1 MRHGVGMSGTP
12 RQSSRY
18 TSAAYR
24 ANGKK
29 PMFDGDQCARIKRR
43 NDEGVSMNE
52 LRLAYGVGISTIRG
66 AIRRAELRELT
77 QADRI

>member
-1 MRHGVGMSGTP
+1 MSGTP

-29 PMFDGDQCARIKRR
+29 PIFDAETCARIKRR

>member
-1 MRHGVGMSGTP
+1 MSGTP

-29 PMFDGDQCARIKRR
+29 PIFDAETCARIKRR

-77 QADRI
+77 QVDRI

>member
-1 MRHGVGMSGTP
+1 MSGTP

-29 PMFDGDQCARIKRR
+29 PIFDADTCARIKRR

-77 QADRI
+77 QTDRI

>member
-1 MRHGVGMSGTP
+1 MKFSTP
-12 RQSSRY
+12 RTTGLTS
-18 TSAAYR
+18 SAAYR

-29 PMFDGDQCARIKRR
+29 PLFDAETCARIKRR

-77 QADRI
+77 QTDRI